1 MQTAVVTTKGQ
12 IVIPSKLRSRH
23 GIKKGTRVCFIESG
37 QDIILRPVTDEYID
51 SLRGSLPTKG
61 GALRILLEEK
71 RREREL

>member
-61 GALRILLEEK
+61 GALRNLLDEK